1 MTDSNIDKKEEG
13 NFGSENFKEWLKTC
27 VPLTAIQVKKL
38 ALEKEYEHENDR
50 YIYFDEGPHKY
61 YIWDQKEDAPVVD
74 PISITTLIKNYHQEF
89 DDDSVIDINYD
100 KWQAQPENKYYGKSK
115 EQIKQGWKDSNNKSS
130 RQGTQ
135 LHKRIELFYN
145 GIDYQT
151 YLKSEDATED
161 EKRDGK
167 DEKEKNVEWSYFEN
181 FHKEIP
187 SKNKWFSFRTEWR
200 IYCPKVG
207 ICGTIDKIYIPSMA
221 KPSEIII
228 YDWKRSKKIDMTNRY
243 KRMASPLQDL
253 EDCNYIHYS
262 LQLNSYKK
270 LLEKCYDV
278 KVIAMFLCICHPDN
292 DDYKTYEI
300 SSKYGAH
307 VDKIFAHHEASKKKK

>member
-1 MTDSNIDKKEEG
+1 
-13 NFGSENFKEWLKTC
+13 
-27 VPLTAIQVKKL
+27 
-38 ALEKEYEHENDR
+38 
-50 YIYFDEGPHKY
+50 
-61 YIWDQKEDAPVVD
+61 
-74 PISITTLIKNYHQEF
+74 
-89 DDDSVIDINYD
+89 
-100 KWQAQPENKYYGKSK
+100 
-115 EQIKQGWKDSNNKSS
+115 
-130 RQGTQ
+130 
-135 LHKRIELFYN
+135 
-145 GIDYQT
+145 
-151 YLKSEDATED
+151 
-161 EKRDGK
+161 
-167 DEKEKNVEWSYFEN
+167 
-181 FHKEIP
+181 
-187 SKNKWFSFRTEWR
+187 
-200 IYCPKVG
+200 
-207 ICGTIDKIYIPSMA
+207 MA